1 MKRNRLV
8 LTVTSILLLCAMT
21 FSFVGC
27 AVQSEADTNEKAEVN
42 KEQLSVTKKLSEGI
56 RPNAVRINDLS
67 PVDNKKYADFA
78 VRLFKESEKSGEN
91 TLISPLSVIYALSMT
106 ANGAKGETL
115 RQMEEVLGMS
125 KDELNSYLFSYV
137 RALPQGDS
145 YKLTLAN
152 SVWFKD
158 SENFKVNEDFLQTN
172 ADYYGAD
179 IFKAPFNEETLR
191 DINSWVNENTD
202 GMIPEILDEIPPMA
216 VMYLVNALTFEADW
230 IDQYDKDSVREST
243 FTKEDGRSE
252 TVEYM
257 NGSEDCY
264 LEDENAVG
272 FMKYYKGK
280 KYAFV
285 AMLPDEGVSVSE
297 YAASLDGEKLCNIL
311 KNKSEHKV
319 LTKIPKFTA
328 DYSVNLNTILSS
340 MGIKDAFDGAK
351 ADFTGLGNSDDNN
364 LFIRRVLHKTHIE
377 VGELGTKAG
386 AATAVEIALK
396 GSVSHTPPKA
406 VYLDRPFVYMLID
419 CENNIPFFIGTMMD
433 PTASAK

>member
-1 MKRNRLV
+1 
-8 LTVTSILLLCAMT
+8 
-21 FSFVGC
+21 
-27 AVQSEADTNEKAEVN
+27 
-42 KEQLSVTKKLSEGI
+42 
-56 RPNAVRINDLS
+56 
-67 PVDNKKYADFA
+67 
-78 VRLFKESEKSGEN
+78 
-91 TLISPLSVIYALSMT
+91 
-106 ANGAKGETL
+106 
-115 RQMEEVLGMS
+115 
-125 KDELNSYLFSYV
+125 
-137 RALPQGDS
+137 
-145 YKLTLAN
+145 
-152 SVWFKD
+152 
-158 SENFKVNEDFLQTN
+158 
-172 ADYYGAD
+172 
-179 IFKAPFNEETLR
+179 
-191 DINSWVNENTD
+191 
-202 GMIPEILDEIPPMA
+202 
-216 VMYLVNALTFEADW
+216 
-230 IDQYDKDSVREST
+230 
-243 FTKEDGRSE
+243 
-252 TVEYM
+252 
-257 NGSEDCY
+257 
-264 LEDENAVG
+264 
-272 FMKYYKGK
+272 MKYYKGK

-419 CENNIPFFIGTMMD
+419 CENNLPFFIGTMMD